1 MAATMT
7 FVVEYVWSGK
17 KPGIFKRKFYESEF
31 ARVNN
36 WLKRRTASEPTEV
49 SKLKELIQAYALVNN
64 DLRIRYKCHGG
75 TYRYDSRRRRSCQ
88 LSAWQNCIRLR
99 QGTKRVL

>member
-49 SKLKELIQAYALVNN
+49 SKLKELIQAYALVNP
-64 DLRIRYKCHGG
+64 DLRMTYDINVMGELIG
-75 TYRYDSRRRRSCQ
+75 TTPEGDGHVSYQ
-88 LSAWQNCIRLR
+88 LGR
-99 QGTKRVL
+99 TV